1 MDMMGLCG
9 VINMIENINN
19 KKQQDMKQ
27 TNSTTVQQTIDVL
40 SNPDNEVWKEIYRRY
55 AEQIIRNK
63 KKYGENARLFQPKE
77 PLLSY
82 SSIGKA
88 SYEGQTTAYDLRFAG
103 QSVGLIEVN
112 KDWNCK
118 VKLTVTERQAKY
130 AKDHFG
136 FKNSNSFERKS
147 WKEDREAIEFRK
159 FYMDN
164 KSTQDIAIKSQ
175 EHRIES
181 ELLKEFNKT
190 LRKQNKLLCNIQ
202 PVKLGGKFF
211 QLTTPLKGSTHVP
224 TISLTSNKKGATGGG
239 IDILAR
245 VKHEAFKSRLAVIE
259 LKDENLDNE
268 SQEVAMFQA
277 LIYTTFIAHL
287 LRSDSGKLWWY
298 IFLNKKGE
306 KDKLNKITDF
316 SDFNKIKELLKDVPE
331 KLHIDVVT
339 LMPKGNSKEGDFK
352 DIRIDKLN
360 VCLHLYSLYYDVD
373 ENGNPSH
380 FSGTLKEALK

>member
-1 MDMMGLCG
+1 M
-9 VINMIENINN
+9 E
-19 KKQQDMKQ
+19 Q
-27 TNSTTVQQTIDVL
+27 TNSTTVQQTIAVL
-40 SNPDNEVWKEIYRRY
+40 SDPNNTVWREIYRRY
-55 AEQIIRNK
+55 AEQIIKNK

-82 SSIGKA
+82 SSIGKV
-88 SYEGQTTAYDLRFAG
+88 SNEGQTTAYDLRFAG

-112 KDWNCK
+112 KDWDCK

-130 AKDHFG
+130 AKEHFG
-136 FKNSNSFERKS
+136 FKNSNNFERKS
-147 WKEDREAIEFRK
+147 WREDREAIEFRK

-259 LKDENLDNE
+259 LKDENIDNE

-277 LIYTTFIAHL
+277 LIYATFIAHL

-298 IFLNKKGE
+298 IFLNKKSAE
-306 KDKLNKITDF
+306 DILHKIEDF
-316 SDFNKIKELLKDVPE
+316 SSFYEIEEMLKDVPE
-331 KLHIDVVT
+331 ILHIDVVT
-339 LMPKGNSKEGDFK
+339 LMPKGNSKEGDFG

-373 ENGNPSH
+373 ENGNPSN
-380 FSGTLKEALK
+380 FSGTLKEALKESL